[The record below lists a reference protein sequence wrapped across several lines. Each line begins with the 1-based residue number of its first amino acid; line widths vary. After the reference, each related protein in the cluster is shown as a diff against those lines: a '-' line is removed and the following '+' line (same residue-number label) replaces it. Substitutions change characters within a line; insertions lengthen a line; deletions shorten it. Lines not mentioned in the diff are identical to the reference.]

1 MFGDSVHM
9 SFYCK
14 AVSWED
20 SQGSGV
26 LLTSGRCRLLSV
38 VSQGKDVATSNA
50 VKSVVLKDGSS
61 SGSVLYQVAFPQIHY
76 TDVALTYPYLINY
89 QVIMGGDGILFESGI
104 HFELSSSPYSLQ
116 GIDRLLLFY
125 V

>member
-1 MFGDSVHM
+1 M
-9 SFYCK
+9 SFYCN
-14 AVSWED
+14 AVSWQD

-38 VSQGKDVATSNA
+38 VSQGKDVSQSNA

-61 SGSVLYQVAFPQIHY
+61 SGSVLYQVAFPQMNYDVSFWEGAY
-76 TDVALTYPYLINY
+76 TMNY
-89 QVIMGGDGILFESGI
+89 QVNMGGDGILFKDGI
-104 HFELSSSPYSLQ
+104 YFELGSTPFSLQ